1 MGSIWGKVVK
11 WKVVVGLLLI
21 FVGLNN
27 LVSRPR
33 GPFQASNLDQ
43 QQGMEAMAIVLAV
56 VGVWLVYSGTKLE
69 WTPFLRQPVNP

>member
-1 MGSIWGKVVK
+1 MGSVWSKVVK
-11 WKVVVGLLLI
+11 WKVVIEILLI

-27 LVSRPR
+27 LVNGPR

-56 VGVWLVYSGTKLE
+56 VGVWLVYSGTK
-69 WTPFLRQPVNP
+69 PLRS